1 MSNRDTAT
9 QQLDDTRCL
18 LIEVVDRLGPVAVMT
33 ALRDCDD
40 TIVDFRYDY
49 VNPSFC
55 QTVGEPAEALL
66 GHRLLELYTSHV
78 ELGLFDAYCDVVDTG
93 EPFVSELPWFDERNV
108 QAYLEVRVTRFRDGY
123 LMSGQDITARRM
135 AEQAQHMLDTTLHA
149 DPPPESA
156 PATQVE
162 TQVEQTP
169 ARLAVASAVEV
180 WCRSTGRWAPG
191 FRVEGHLGDGSV
203 LVRRTTD
210 RDALP
215 ESFPEEL
222 VRPTGRRASTGW

>member
-1 MSNRDTAT
+1 MDT
-9 QQLDDTRCL
+9 QELDDIRL
-18 LIEVVDRLGPVAVMT
+18 LLTEVVDELGPVAVMT

-49 VNPSFC
+49 VNPAFC
-55 QTVGEPAEALL
+55 QTVGESAEALL
-66 GHRLLELYTSHV
+66 GNRLLELYPSHV
-78 ELGLFDAYCDVVDTG
+78 ELGLFDAYRDAVDTG

-123 LMSGQDITARRM
+123 LMSGQDITARKM

-149 DPPPESA
+149 DPRSEPVPPT
-156 PATQVE
+156 P
-162 TQVEQTP
+162 P
-169 ARLAVASAVEV
+169 ARPEPAVAQLPVASMVEV

-191 FRVEGHLGDGSV
+191 FRVEGYLPDGSV

-215 ESFPEEL
+215 ESFPQDR
-222 VRPTGRRASTGW
+222 VRPAQRRASTGW